1 MLPGV
6 LQFIDPRFYIQRFPG
21 LWQFFKFAVV
31 GVSNT
36 FVDWLAFFLVSYF
49 VFTNDSAETYIKAF
63 SFLVAMLNSY
73 LWNTIWTFKKDY
85 QQAVGGTENVSLKK
99 GSIFV
104 KFVVVSIVGWIINV
118 TAFDLVRFK
127 LSSSQIVALIAASAA
142 ATFINFFANKFWT
155 YRKNKLKSIQN
166 V

>member
-1 MLPGV
+1 MFVGKLK
-6 LQFIDPRFYIQRFPG
+6 FIDPRFYIQKFPG

-36 FVDWLAFFLVSYF
+36 IVDWLVFFLIVRF
-49 VFTNDSAETYIKAF
+49 IFTDDSVETYVKVF
-63 SFLVAMLNSY
+63 SFLIAMLNSY

-85 QQAVGGTENVSLKK
+85 KQALGDSNNLANKK
-99 GSIFV
+99 GSIFA
-104 KFVVVSIVGWIINV
+104 KFAVVSIVGWIINV

-155 YRKNKLKSIQN
+155 YRSKKLAQKN